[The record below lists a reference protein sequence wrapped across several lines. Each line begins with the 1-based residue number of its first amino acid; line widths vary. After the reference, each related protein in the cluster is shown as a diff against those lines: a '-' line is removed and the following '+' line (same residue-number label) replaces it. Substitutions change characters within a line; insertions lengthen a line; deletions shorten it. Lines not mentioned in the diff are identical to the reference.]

1 MVSGH
6 YHYYYSYSTWP
17 KLLPLQG
24 LSPRCSPRL
33 AQSAFSAQ
41 EAAGLTPRGR
51 LKGWSF
57 RGIDGGFNGI
67 FIGTFDFM
75 VISWDFSEIFW
86 WLIRTLVGF
95 GGDE

>member
-51 LKGWSF
+51 LKGW
-57 RGIDGGFNGI
+57 
-67 FIGTFDFM
+67 
-75 VISWDFSEIFW
+75 VFSGNRRW
-86 WLIRTLVGF
+86 V
-95 GGDE
+95 

>member
-6 YHYYYSYSTWP
+6 YHYYYSFSTWP
-17 KLLPLQG
+17 KLLPPQG

-51 LKGWSF
+51 L
-57 RGIDGGFNGI
+57 
-67 FIGTFDFM
+67 
-75 VISWDFSEIFW
+75 
-86 WLIRTLVGF
+86 
-95 GGDE
+95 